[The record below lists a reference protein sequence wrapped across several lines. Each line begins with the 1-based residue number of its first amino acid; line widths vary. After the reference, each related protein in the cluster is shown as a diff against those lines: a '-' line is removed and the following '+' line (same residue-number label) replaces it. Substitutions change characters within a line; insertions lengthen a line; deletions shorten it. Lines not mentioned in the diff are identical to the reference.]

1 MNELKVMRLGNS
13 NINNVYKISFENRDY
28 VLRISNYDNRFES
41 AVLKQLKTENIN
53 CPNII
58 ETFSTDNKYIIICDY
73 INGQCPE
80 EIDMLTMEKLILEV
94 KKLHKIK
101 FKYEN
106 GENINCENIDK
117 LKEYYNVA
125 IESEYLNKDKDFISD
140 CIRRVDDKLR
150 LDTLSTNIVHSDIKS
165 ENIMVDDNEVYL
177 IDFGNAYI
185 GNRLI
190 DIIRIVMWFFMR
202 YDNYD
207 LEKIQKVI
215 NMYFNNNDKL
225 TTEELDSIDE
235 LLKFCLLY
243 NLLKDIYLFENNVLK
258 KEYIE
263 SCSLKWLE
271 ALKNNEELEN
281 IVGVFKNVKRF
292 TK

>member
-1 MNELKVMRLGNS
+1 MDELKVLRLGNS

-28 VLRISNYDNRFES
+28 VLRISNYDNSFES
-41 AVLKQLKTENIN
+41 AILKRLKTENIN

-58 ETFSTDNKYIIICDY
+58 ETFSTDNKYVMICDY
-73 INGQCPE
+73 INGQCSE
-80 EIDMLTMEKLILEV
+80 EIDMLTMKNLISEV
-94 KKLHKIK
+94 KKLHNVK
-101 FKYEN
+101 FEYEKN
-106 GENINCENIDK
+106 ENVNCESIDK

-125 IESEYLNKDKDFISD
+125 IKSKYLNEDKDFISN
-140 CIRRVDDKLR
+140 CIKRVDDKLK

-165 ENIMVDDNEVYL
+165 ENIIVNDSDVYL

-190 DIIRIVMWFFMR
+190 DIIRIIMWFFIR

-207 LEKIQKVI
+207 LEKIREVI
-215 NMYFNNNDKL
+215 NMYFNENYKL
-225 TTEELDSIDE
+225 TAEELENIDE
-235 LLKFCLLY
+235 LLEFCLLY

-281 IVGVFKNVKRF
+281 ILEVFKNVKRF

>member
-150 LDTLSTNIVHSDIKS
+150 LDTLSTNIVHSDIKP

>member
-58 ETFSTDNKYIIICDY
+58 ETFSTDNKYIMICDY
-73 INGQCPE
+73 INGQCPD
-80 EIDMLTMEKLILEV
+80 EIDMLTMDKLILEV

-106 GENINCENIDK
+106 DENINCESIDK

-150 LDTLSTNIVHSDIKS
+150 LDTLSTNIVHSDIKP

-235 LLKFCLLY
+235 LLEFCLLY

>member
-150 LDTLSTNIVHSDIKS
+150 LDTLSTNIVHSDIKP

-225 TTEELDSIDE
+225 TTEELNSIDE